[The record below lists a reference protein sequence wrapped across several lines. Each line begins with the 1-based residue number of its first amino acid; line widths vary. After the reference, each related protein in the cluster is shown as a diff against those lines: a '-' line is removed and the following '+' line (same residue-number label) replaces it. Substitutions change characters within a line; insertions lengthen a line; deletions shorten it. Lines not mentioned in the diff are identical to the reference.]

1 MAPKK
6 NKPSNPPVELIASA
20 SPEQAPETP
29 PALVLARDLYPE
41 ELPVIPVVGRPMFP
55 RLNAPMMIDNPELIT
70 VLTDRLK
77 RKEKYVAVVLRKEPA
92 PGAEPAPQATPEDL
106 HRVGVVAE
114 ILQVNQ
120 PNENLLQMLV
130 ATHERLRIVRCTAE
144 KPVVTARVEYLLE
157 PDMSEN
163 TELKAY
169 SISVVQAIK
178 SLVQLNPLHKEE
190 LALLM
195 QHGSLSEPGRLAD
208 IAAALTTATAGE
220 QQDVLETV
228 NVRDRLDK
236 VLVLLHKEISISRI
250 QVKIGSQVEEKISK
264 NQREFFL
271 REQLRAIKKELG
283 IEKEG
288 KASEVDRLLA
298 RAAELKFSPEAK
310 ERFDEEI
317 EKLKLIEPVS
327 PEFSVSRNY
336 LDWLTALPW
345 GVVTDDQMN
354 LKRAARLLD
363 EDHYGLQDVKERI
376 LEFLAVGVLKGG
388 ISGSIL
394 CFVGPPGVGK
404 TSLGR
409 SIAGAVG
416 RNFYR
421 FSVGGMRDEAE
432 IKGHRRTYIGAMPGK
447 LIQVMKLCKS
457 ANPVIM
463 IDEIDKIGMSY
474 QGDPAS
480 ALLEVLDPEQNADF
494 LDHYLDVRFDLRNVF
509 FICTANQLDTIPRPL
524 LDRMEVINLAGY
536 ILQEKLEIARR
547 YLIPKSREASGLT
560 ADQITIA
567 PAALRRIIDGWARE
581 AGVRSLEQQIRKIMR
596 KAARTIIE
604 SGARKITVGTGDVE
618 KMLGRPA
625 FFDDPNVTR
634 PGVGVATGLAWT
646 SLGGDVLV
654 IEAISLPSEHAA
666 FKHTG
671 QLGDVMVE
679 SSEIAYSYIRKLL
692 KDDPEATRRLEHE
705 QIHLHVPAGA
715 TKKDGPSAGIT
726 MATALYSLATNQR
739 VRQRIAMTGEL
750 TLTGR
755 VMPIGGLKEKT
766 IAARRSGIR
775 TLIFPADNR
784 KDYELLP
791 GHVRQGLTPHF
802 VGDFTEVLAICFKPP
817 RTPVRRAASGR
828 PATAG

>member
-1 MAPKK
+1 MTRKKRDPEAEKIEVIPEEATPVASDNQESAPG
-6 NKPSNPPVELIASA
+6 
-20 SPEQAPETP
+20 
-29 PALVLARDLYPE
+29 LVLARELYPE
-41 ELPVIPVVGRPMFP
+41 ELPVIPIVSRPMFP
-55 RLNAPMMIDNPELIT
+55 RLTAPIMIDNPELIT
-70 VLTDRLK
+70 LLAERIK
-77 RKEKYVAVVLRKEPA
+77 QKEKYVAVVLRKDP
-92 PGAEPAPQATPEDL
+92 PLGSDHSPRATPDEM

-114 ILQVNQ
+114 ILQANQ
-120 PNENLLQMLV
+120 PNENLLQMLL
-130 ATHERLRIVRCTAE
+130 ATHERLKITAFTAE
-144 KPVVTARVEYLLE
+144 EPVLRAHVNYLFE
-157 PDMSEN
+157 TDMTDN
-163 TELKAY
+163 AELKAY

-195 QHGSLSEPGRLAD
+195 QHGNLSEPGRLAD
-208 IAAALTTATAGE
+208 IAAALTTAKAEE
-220 QQDVLETV
+220 QQEILETL
-228 NVRDRLDK
+228 NIRERLDK
-236 VLVLLHKEISISRI
+236 VLVLLQNEINISRI
-250 QVKIGSQVEEKISK
+250 QAKIGSQVEEKISK
-264 NQREFFL
+264 TQRDFFL
-271 REQLRAIKKELG
+271 REQLRAIKQELG

-288 KASEVDRLLA
+288 KASEVDRLLERVA
-298 RAAELKFSPEAK
+298 KLKLPEEAQ

-317 EKLKLIEPVS
+317 EKLRLIEPVS
-327 PEFSVSRNY
+327 PEFTVTRNY

-345 GVVTDDQMN
+345 GLTTEDRMD

-363 EDHYGLQDVKERI
+363 RDHYGLQDVKERI
-376 LEFLAVGVLKGG
+376 LEFLAVGILKGG

-409 SIAGAVG
+409 SIANAVG
-416 RNFYR
+416 RKFYR

-447 LIQVMKLCKS
+447 LIQVLKLCQS
-457 ANPVIM
+457 SNPVIM

-480 ALLEVLDPEQNADF
+480 ALLEVLDPEQNVDF

-536 ILQEKLEIARR
+536 IMQEKLEIARR
-547 YLIPKSREASGLT
+547 YLLPKARTESGLRR
-560 ADQITIA
+560 DQITITA
-567 PAALRRIIDGWARE
+567 RALRRIVDGWARE
-581 AGVRSLEQQIRKIMR
+581 AGVRRLEQQIRKVMR
-596 KAARTIIE
+596 KAARTVVE
-604 SGARKITVGTGDVE
+604 SSPERIKVDSDDVE
-618 KMLGRPA
+618 TMLGRPI

-634 PGVGVATGLAWT
+634 PGIGVATGLAWT
-646 SLGGDVLV
+646 SMGGDVLV
-654 IEAISLPSEHAA
+654 VEAIALPGPNAA

-679 SSEIAYSYIRKLL
+679 SSEIAYSYVRQLLMSNEQANKLI
-692 KDDPEATRRLEHE
+692 ASH

-726 MATALYSLATNQR
+726 MASAIYSLATGQR
-739 VRQRIAMTGEL
+739 IRHRIAMTGEL

-755 VMPIGGLKEKT
+755 VMPVGGIKEKT
-766 IAARRSGIR
+766 IAARRSGIK

-791 GHVRQGLTPHF
+791 EHVRKGLTPRF
-802 VGDFTEVLAICFKPP
+802 VSEFPEVLTIIF
-817 RTPVRRAASGR
+817 
-828 PATAG
+828 